1 MCHLFKMLN
10 FQSFKSDPRSSSPS
24 VFDSIRMIIL
34 EDDLEK
40 LMVSKEPAELTYEGY
55 QDLSDRLHQ
64 LQPHMQ
70 ASTGCWEDTIS
81 QVEHML
87 RRVHACPGELG
98 QENKFLPLFLFT

>member
-1 MCHLFKMLN
+1 
-10 FQSFKSDPRSSSPS
+10 
-24 VFDSIRMIIL
+24 MIIL

-40 LMVSKEPAELTYEGY
+40 LMVSKELTELTLEGY

-81 QVEHML
+81 QVERML
-87 RRVHACPGELG
+87 RRANACTGEEG
-98 QENKFLPLFLFT
+98 QTHNVRFDL

>member
-1 MCHLFKMLN
+1 
-10 FQSFKSDPRSSSPS
+10 
-24 VFDSIRMIIL
+24 MIIL

-40 LMVSKEPAELTYEGY
+40 LMVSKELTELTLEGY

-81 QVEHML
+81 QVERML
-87 RRVHACPGELG
+87 RRANACTGEAG
-98 QENKFLPLFLFT
+98 QTYNVRFDL

>member
-1 MCHLFKMLN
+1 
-10 FQSFKSDPRSSSPS
+10 
-24 VFDSIRMIIL
+24 MIIL

-40 LMVSKEPAELTYEGY
+40 LMVSKEPTELTYEGY

-70 ASTGCWEDTIS
+70 ASTGCWEDTII
-81 QVEHML
+81 QVEQML

-98 QENKFLPLFLFT
+98 PTQTQI

>member
-1 MCHLFKMLN
+1 
-10 FQSFKSDPRSSSPS
+10 
-24 VFDSIRMIIL
+24 MIIL

-87 RRVHACPGELG
+87 RRVHGCPGELG
-98 QENKFLPLFLFT
+98 RREQIFTFYFS

>member
-1 MCHLFKMLN
+1 
-10 FQSFKSDPRSSSPS
+10 
-24 VFDSIRMIIL
+24 
-34 EDDLEK
+34 
-40 LMVSKEPAELTYEGY
+40 MVSKEPAELTYEGY

-98 QENKFLPLFLFT
+98 RREQIFTFIFLYLVLLMFIFTNICYS